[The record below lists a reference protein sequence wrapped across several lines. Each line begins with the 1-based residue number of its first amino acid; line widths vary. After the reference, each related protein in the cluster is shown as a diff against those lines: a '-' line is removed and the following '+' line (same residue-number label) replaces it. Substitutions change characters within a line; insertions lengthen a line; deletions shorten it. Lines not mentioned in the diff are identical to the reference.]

1 MCPRKYRYQEVIT
14 KSKSQQTLALLG
26 LMMGVGEMDET
37 TSVLNAHLVTCISS
51 EVAVKGFHAAT
62 KPFKLLKGKEVF
74 KYLVLFLLW
83 HLCDLH

>member
-14 KSKSQQTLALLG
+14 KSQNWQTLALPG
-26 LMMGVGEMDET
+26 LMMGVGEMDEM
-37 TSVLNAHLVTCISS
+37 TSVLNALLVTCISF
-51 EVAVKGFHAAT
+51 EVAVKAAT